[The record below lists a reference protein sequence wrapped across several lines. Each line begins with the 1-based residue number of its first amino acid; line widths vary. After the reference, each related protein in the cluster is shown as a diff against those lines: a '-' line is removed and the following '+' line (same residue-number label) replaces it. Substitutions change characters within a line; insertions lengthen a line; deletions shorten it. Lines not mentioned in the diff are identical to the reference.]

1 MFAAEPLP
9 GAAGDAV
16 TQALAVLTGLGYT
29 PGEAREAVRHAAVV
43 NGGGRS
49 VEELV
54 TVALRGLDRHD

>member
-16 TQALAVLTGLGYT
+16 SQALAVLTGLGYT
-29 PGEAREAVRHAAVV
+29 PGEAREAVRHAAAG

-54 TVALRGLDRHD
+54 TVALRGLDRRD